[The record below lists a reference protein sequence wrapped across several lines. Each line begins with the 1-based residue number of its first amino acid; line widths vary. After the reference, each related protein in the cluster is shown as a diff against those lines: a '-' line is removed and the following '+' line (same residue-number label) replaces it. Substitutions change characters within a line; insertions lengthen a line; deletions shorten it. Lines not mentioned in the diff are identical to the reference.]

1 MVELP
6 EDNQYRDD
14 DTNAADDYPAEYVSG
29 SQYQESLQ
37 NLQPPAAKANWQQKF
52 AVIFLGLFGISAVIL
67 WIMQFS
73 GGLQVTKPLTTAELA
88 QLQQQQTAQTNAL
101 RSEDT
106 DKDGLF
112 DYDELYLYGT
122 SPYLEDSDSDGIS
135 DKQEIDAGQDPNCPS
150 GQDCTGS
157 ATGDASTSAQDL
169 NGASSQ
175 PDIGSSGQGI
185 TSPDAGASS
194 TPAGGQ
200 GAPAGDASAPSAG
213 QTDASPERAAME
225 AILGGQADAASLRTM
240 LRSAGMSSEFLDKI
254 SDQQLLDMYQQTLKS
269 Q

>member
-6 EDNQYRDD
+6 EDNQYSDD
-14 DTNAADDYPAEYVSG
+14 GVNAADNYPAEYVSG

-37 NLQPPAAKANWQQKF
+37 TFQPISAAKASWQQKF
-52 AVIFLGLFGISAVIL
+52 AVIFLGLFGVSAVIL
-67 WIMQFS
+67 WVMQFS
-73 GGLQVTKPLTTAELA
+73 GGLQVTKPLTAEELA
-88 QLQQQQTAQTNAL
+88 QLQKQQTTQTDVL
-101 RSEDT
+101 RSQDT
-106 DKDGLF
+106 DQDGLS

-150 GQDCTGS
+150 GQDC
-157 ATGDASTSAQDL
+157 A
-169 NGASSQ
+169 GASSQ
-175 PDIGSSGQGI
+175 QDIGSSGQDI
-185 TSPDAGASS
+185 TSPDTGASS

-254 SDQQLLDMYQQTLKS
+254 SDQQLLDMYQQTLKG
-269 Q
+269 QQ